1 LASEFALR
9 ANSVYP
15 PSADSHDPSALH
27 GALLGCFTALRA
39 LRRGAFF
46 LFFALLALPAA
57 AGDPA
62 ALRREE
68 ALDLARS
75 LDDRA
80 LAAQVI
86 LAGLEGKNYLS
97 PELRGILGRVPAG
110 GILLFRHNL
119 DRPKEEVRAFIAE
132 LSELI
137 LSAGSGPPPG
147 VRIPPFMGVD
157 HEGGLVHRFGPGVER
172 LPAAESWWIM
182 AEKEG
187 REKALAA
194 LGEASRRSAGEIRGL
209 GITFNLA
216 PVAEILNDENR
227 RFLDTR
233 TFGPDGDFVEAAA
246 AVFVKA
252 MDEAGIASALKHFP
266 GNTAADPH
274 GTPGRLEAGEGELS
288 RMVKPFAGVIRARRP
303 SAVMVSHVVVSAW
316 DGENNASLSGK
327 AIGGKLRGE
336 LGFEGIILADDF
348 SMAAVASRGLGPGE
362 AAVAA
367 LNAGADMIM
376 AWPSTIPEVHAAI
389 LGALGDGRLDRER
402 LRDAAAR
409 IIAEKLRYA
418 LIEPRRTP

>member
-1 LASEFALR
+1 MPR
-9 ANSVYP
+9 V
-15 PSADSHDPSALH
+15 
-27 GALLGCFTALRA
+27 GLLLFFTAL
-39 LRRGAFF
+39 LV
-46 LFFALLALPAA
+46 LPAG
-57 AGDPA
+57 AGDLK

-68 ALDLARS
+68 ALGLARS

-119 DRPKEEVRAFIAE
+119 NAPKEGVRAFIAE
-132 LSELI
+132 LSALV
-137 LSAGSGPPPG
+137 LSAGAAQAPSGAG
-147 VRIPPFMGVD
+147 IPPFVAVD

-172 LPAAESWWIM
+172 LPAAESWWAM
-182 AEKEG
+182 AEREG

-194 LGEASRRSAGEIRGL
+194 LEDASRRSAGEIRGL
-209 GITFNLA
+209 GITLNLA

-227 RFLDTR
+227 PFLESR
-233 TFGPDGDFVEAAA
+233 SFGPDGDFVEAAA

-252 MDEAGIASALKHFP
+252 MDEAGIASAMKHFP
-266 GNTAADPH
+266 GNTAQDPH
-274 GTPGRLEAGEGELS
+274 GAPGRLEAPGEELS
-288 RMVKPFAGVIRARRP
+288 RMTKPFAGVIRTRNP

-316 DGENNASLSGK
+316 DRENNASLSK
-327 AIGGKLRGE
+327 KVITGKLRGE

-348 SMAAVASRGLGPGE
+348 SMAAVASRGLAPGE

-376 AWPSTIPEVHAAI
+376 AWPPTILGVHAAI
-389 LGALGDGRLDRER
+389 LKALEEGRLSRER
-402 LRDAAAR
+402 LREAAAR

-418 LIEPRRTP
+418 LIEPRGAP

>member
-1 LASEFALR
+1 MQRLGPFVLFA
-9 ANSVYP
+9 
-15 PSADSHDPSALH
+15 
-27 GALLGCFTALRA
+27 ALLV
-39 LRRGAFF
+39 
-46 LFFALLALPAA
+46 LPAG
-57 AGDPA
+57 AGDRA

-68 ALDLARS
+68 ALRLARR

-97 PELRGILGRVPAG
+97 PELRGILERVPAG
-110 GILLFRHNL
+110 GVLLFRHNL
-119 DRPKEEVRAFIAE
+119 NAPKERVRVFIAE

-137 LSAGSGPPPG
+137 TAAGGGVTGGAASGPPEAG
-147 VRIPPFMGVD
+147 IPPFVAVD
-157 HEGGLVHRFGPGVER
+157 HEGGQVHRFGLGVER
-172 LPAAESWWIM
+172 LPAAESWRAM
-182 AEKEG
+182 AEREG

-194 LGEASRRSAGEIRGL
+194 LEEASRRSAGEIRSL

-227 RFLDTR
+227 LFLGSR
-233 TFGPDGDFVEAAA
+233 SFGPDGDFVEAAA

-252 MDEAGIASALKHFP
+252 MDGAGIASALKHFP
-266 GNTAADPH
+266 GNSAQDPH
-274 GTPGRLEAGEGELS
+274 GAPGRLDAPGEELS
-288 RMVKPFAGVIRARRP
+288 RMTRPFAGVIRSRNP
-303 SAVMVSHVVVSAW
+303 SAVMVSHVVVTAW
-316 DGENNASLSGK
+316 DRENNASLSK
-327 AIGGKLRGE
+327 KVITGKLRGE

-376 AWPSTIPEVHAAI
+376 AWPPTILGVHAAI
-389 LGALGDGRLDRER
+389 LKALEDGSLGRER
-402 LRDAAAR
+402 LREAAAR

-418 LIEPRRTP
+418 LIRPREAP

>member
-15 PSADSHDPSALH
+15 PSADRHGNSALR
-27 GALLGCFTALRA
+27 GAL
-39 LRRGAFF
+39 RGAFF

-57 AGDPA
+57 AGDTE
-62 ALRREE
+62 ALRRAE

-110 GILLFRHNL
+110 GVLLFRHNL
-119 DRPKEEVRAFIAE
+119 DRPKEGVRAFIAE

-147 VRIPPFMGVD
+147 VPPFMAVD

-172 LPAAESWWIM
+172 LPAAESWWAM

-194 LGEASRRSAGEIRGL
+194 LGEAGRRSAGEIRGL

-216 PVAEILNDENR
+216 PVAETLNDENR

-266 GNTAADPH
+266 GNTAEDPH
-274 GTPGRLEAGEGELS
+274 GKPGRLEAGEGELS

-303 SAVMVSHVVVSAW
+303 SAVLVSHVIVNAW
-316 DGENNASLSGK
+316 DGEHNASLSGK
-327 AIGGKLRGE
+327 AIAGKLRGE

-367 LNAGADMIM
+367 LNAGADMLM

-389 LGALGDGRLDRER
+389 LEALGDGRLGRER